1 MRLVPSARKLVRV
14 QWNVEGTID
23 VEAHAQ
29 IMEILDS
36 VKDMTIA
43 TIRSDGFPHATV
55 VAFVH
60 DDLRLYFATALASQ
74 KARNIVMCN
83 KISATITLPY
93 ARWGDIEGLSL
104 GGYASEVTNQGE
116 LRAAQ
121 TLLTARFP
129 ETVDVAPEMIGEI
142 GLFRVDPVV
151 ISLIDYTKGFGHT
164 ELIEIEKKLSA

>member
-1 MRLVPSARKLVRV
+1 M
-14 QWNVEGTID
+14 D

-43 TIRSDGFPHATV
+43 TIRSDGFPQATV

-74 KARNIVMCN
+74 KARNIVMCD
-83 KISATITLPY
+83 KVSDTITRPY
-93 ARWGDIEGLSL
+93 DRWGEIEGLSL
-104 GGYASEVTNQGE
+104 GGHASEVTDPDE
-116 LRAAQ
+116 LRAAH
-121 TLLTARFP
+121 TLLMARFP
-129 ETVDVAPEMIGEI
+129 ETVEVEPEMMGEI
-142 GLFRVDPVV
+142 GVFRIDPSV
-151 ISLIDYTKGFGHT
+151 ISLLDYTKGFGHA